1 VGERVC
7 SGLFIWHWDFYVCG
21 WSIWRHWNA
30 LHAWQ
35 EFARPREIEAMD
47 QPLHYFTAREDWEVG
62 IEQVQNTWMFGPG
75 DAR

>member
-1 VGERVC
+1 
-7 SGLFIWHWDFYVCG
+7 
-21 WSIWRHWNA
+21 
-30 LHAWQ
+30 
-35 EFARPREIEAMD
+35 MD